1 MAFIFPR
8 VEYLNSPTG
17 YDNVSVVNDN
27 INNVISSYFGQDYAF
42 KITYTRVSPG
52 GLDATIEVYQPD
64 YEMQILCLIG
74 KVVASSYPANMSANP
89 VPPTDFAKSKLNEG
103 EDCDTSKTPHNG
115 CPITPCEPDP
125 KACPDTIIKNSNN
138 TFVRSIPSNAPPYVL
153 PNPNVF
159 VNDVNEGTVISQQD
173 IDISLIDG
181 IAPVTPISVDINGN
195 VITITTPPALDA
207 TIENSTGSF
216 VQAVPSGDLYIL
228 PNVDIDVNG
237 VVAGQPIS
245 QEPVSVNLSDGTNP
259 ITPGSVTLSGN
270 TLDIELLDWVR
281 PSDWLPMPTV
291 VDTDDTFVGL
301 YAVFP
306 SGNNFAA
313 FRFTTSAGQYRVD
326 WGDGTIDLV
335 NSNVAA
341 EHTYDYSTYD
351 PTNSTLTSRGYKQA
365 MITVTAVSGLLRT
378 CTFNLRRTTIPAQN
392 QVYTTG
398 FLDCILSMPNANSG
412 NSIVFSGNLIRHSYV
427 ERFNVLTIGACT
439 ELDGMFAF
447 CFSLQSVPLFDTDL
461 VTDMLQMFNQCAS
474 IRKIPLFNTAS
485 VTRFQQMF
493 AACSSLE
500 TVPLFNVVS
509 GTNFNQ
515 MFFGCP
521 ALKEVPLFAFNPALT
536 KNMGNM
542 FNGCLSL
549 KQIPLFDT
557 TNTTLMT
564 SMFQGC
570 QSLQRIPLLNTADAT
585 SMSNMFNACLSLNF
599 IPALSTASVNTSF
612 AEWGVFGGSMSLD
625 RCEVSFNEDILL
637 RNCQLSQ
644 TELVNI
650 FTNLAIV
657 VGKTINITGNWGA
670 SALTLADR
678 DIAILK
684 GWTIVG

>member
-17 YDNVSVVNDN
+17 YDNISVVNDN
-27 INNVISSYFGQDYAF
+27 INNVINSYFGKDYAF
-42 KITYTRVSPG
+42 KISYTRITPG
-52 GLDATIEVYQPD
+52 GLDARIEVYRPD
-64 YEMQILCLIG
+64 YEMQILCLVG
-74 KVVASSYPANMSANP
+74 TVTASSYPANMGANP
-89 VPPTDFAKSKLNEG
+89 VPPVNPLRTIDGIEVSD
-103 EDCDTSKTPHNG
+103 DCVIDNQG
-115 CPITPCEPDP
+115 CPITPCEPSSNP
-125 KACPDTIIKNSNN
+125 CPDVIIKNSDS
-138 TFVRSIPSNAPPYVL
+138 TFVRSIPSIAPPYVL
-153 PNPNVF
+153 PNPNVS
-159 VNDVNEGTVISQQD
+159 VNGTVEGVVVSQNP
-173 IDISLIDG
+173 IDIELTDG
-181 IAPVTPISVDINGN
+181 VNPIVPDSVVVSGN
-195 VITITTPPALDA
+195 TITIVPPPCLDA
-207 TIENSTGSF
+207 TVENSTGSF
-216 VQAVPSGDLYIL
+216 VQAIPSGDLYIL

-245 QEPVSVNLSDGTNP
+245 QEPISVNLSDGTDPVNQFNA
-259 ITPGSVTLSGN
+259 TLSGN

-351 PTNSTLTSRGYKQA
+351 PTNSTLTTRGYKQA

-392 QVYTTG
+392 QSYATG

-412 NSIVFSGNLIRHSYV
+412 QSIVFSGNLIGHSYV
-427 ERFNVLTIGACT
+427 ERFNALTIGACT
-439 ELDGMFAF
+439 NMSNMFIG
-447 CFSLQSVPLFDTDL
+447 CLSLQSVPLFDTAL
-461 VTDMLQMFNQCAS
+461 VKDMLQMFNICAS
-474 IRKIPLFNTAS
+474 IRKIPLFNTAA

-493 AACSSLE
+493 ADCTSLE
-500 TVPLFNVVS
+500 TVPLFNVAS
-509 GTNFNQ
+509 GNNFNQ
-515 MFFGCP
+515 MFSGCR

-536 KNMGNM
+536 KNMSNM
-542 FNGCLSL
+542 FNGCVTL
-549 KQIPLFDT
+549 KQIPLFNT
-557 TNTTLMT
+557 ANTTIMAN
-564 SMFQGC
+564 MFQIC

-585 SMSNMFNACLSLNF
+585 SMANMFQSCISLNF
-599 IPALSTASVNTSF
+599 IPALSTASVNTF
-612 AEWGVFGGSMSLD
+612 FGDWGASGNMSLD
-625 RCEVSFNEDILL
+625 RCEVSFNQDISL
-637 RNCQLSQ
+637 RNCQLSR

-650 FTNLAIV
+650 FTNLAVV